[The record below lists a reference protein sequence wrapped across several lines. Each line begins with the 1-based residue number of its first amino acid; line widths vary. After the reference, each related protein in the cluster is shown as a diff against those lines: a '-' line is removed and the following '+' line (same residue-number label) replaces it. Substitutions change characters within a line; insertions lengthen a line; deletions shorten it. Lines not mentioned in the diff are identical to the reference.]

1 MFFNYHI
8 TSRGQELE
16 KKQDCLVMFYNM
28 YQIINSIYV
37 YKHLCDCGEG
47 GVKGMYETFL
57 QGL

>member
-1 MFFNYHI
+1 
-8 TSRGQELE
+8 
-16 KKQDCLVMFYNM
+16 MFYNM

-57 QGL
+57 QGLWAHYLQVFNIPITLRCNIIF